1 VTVSRQLPRRVQ
13 IAAVG
18 GCLLAA
24 GIGTALL
31 NVMEGPAR
39 SLPTEMSSQSRN
51 SGVFRPTQAQWSAM
65 TTAPVVRKAFRL
77 EFATEG
83 KIAVN
88 DDRATPVFS
97 PYAGRVMA
105 LQAKPG
111 EIVAAGQL
119 LFMVEATDT
128 VQGLN
133 DYIAALGTMN
143 SARSKLNLAE
153 IVEKRAND
161 LHAGK
166 AVPLK
171 DWQQAQADLA
181 AAQNDMRSSETAVEA
196 VRNRLKILG
205 RSDEQIA
212 MFREKRQINAETPV
226 VAPIG
231 GVVVQRKVG
240 PGQYLNAGATDP
252 AFVIGDLSTVWLTA
266 FIRETDA
273 ANVSLGQS
281 LSFRVPAAPSRDYRA
296 SVNYIAS
303 ALDPVSRRLLVR
315 ATVDNSDSVLKP
327 EMFANVTLYADAPV
341 KTESIGIPREAVIYE
356 GETAKVWV
364 ARDDQSIEFRLVR
377 LGLTNGSMI
386 QVLSGLKAGENVV
399 TRGAL
404 FIDRVASGG

>member
-1 VTVSRQLPRRVQ
+1 
-13 IAAVG
+13 
-18 GCLLAA
+18 
-24 GIGTALL
+24 
-31 NVMEGPAR
+31 
-39 SLPTEMSSQSRN
+39 
-51 SGVFRPTQAQWSAM
+51 
-65 TTAPVVRKAFRL
+65 
-77 EFATEG
+77 
-83 KIAVN
+83 
-88 DDRATPVFS
+88 
-97 PYAGRVMA
+97 
-105 LQAKPG
+105 
-111 EIVAAGQL
+111 
-119 LFMVEATDT
+119 
-128 VQGLN
+128 
-133 DYIAALGTMN
+133 
-143 SARSKLNLAE
+143 
-153 IVEKRAND
+153 
-161 LHAGK
+161 
-166 AVPLK
+166 
-171 DWQQAQADLA
+171 
-181 AAQNDMRSSETAVEA
+181 
-196 VRNRLKILG
+196 
-205 RSDEQIA
+205 